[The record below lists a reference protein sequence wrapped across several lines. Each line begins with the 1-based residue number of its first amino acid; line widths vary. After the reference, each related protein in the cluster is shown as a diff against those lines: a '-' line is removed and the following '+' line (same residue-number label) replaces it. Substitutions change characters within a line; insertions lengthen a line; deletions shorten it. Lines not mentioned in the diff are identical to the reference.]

1 MGEGNQSMIFCCSHH
16 KQDSQKSVK
25 LVDSS
30 HNVCDIIFQILAN
43 ECKEKS
49 IIEVSNERDTEENI

>member
-1 MGEGNQSMIFCCSHH
+1 MIFCCSHH